1 MKIFDTE
8 IRDGLSDKIKSGGS
22 LALLCP
28 VEACMPAPSQE
39 SVEQLRIVSGKTDD
53 SEQIDLYYL
62 NSILVSTGWNKNDD
76 VFDVE
81 ETWGAR
87 HSPEDKQF
95 NYMHDEADIIGHIT
109 ANMVIGA
116 DGNEVPNDTLVE
128 NLPERFDIV
137 TSSVLYNSWASVE
150 LRERMETIIA
160 EIEDGKWFVSMECLF
175 SAFDYA
181 VVTPDGAQHVVARD
195 EASAFLTK
203 HLRSYGGTGEYE
215 GHKVGRLLRN
225 VSFSGKG
232 LVNNPAN
239 PRSVI
244 LTESNPF
251 IRTEAKSINQLDI
264 TKEKDIMSN
273 DERLLQQVEELKAQ
287 LKSTNE
293 DLQAK
298 ANEATSEELET
309 FKTTVAEKDE
319 TITELQESVKALE
332 DKMSENEELVAK
344 QTEELSE
351 ANQQILSY
359 EKEAVALARRNSLT
373 DAGVDSDEA
382 TSILE
387 AFTEADDKMFDE
399 FVKQLSKFV
408 PFKKD
413 DPRLKDDDEDDKD
426 KKKKKDETDAPSHYN
441 KKMKGK
447 SEESEEE
454 DEAEASAEE
463 EILEDVEEEA
473 GAALVDAGE
482 TDGIKSVRAIAS
494 EWLSQNVLR
503 TTANIDS

>member
-1 MKIFDTE
+1 
-8 IRDGLSDKIKSGGS
+8 
-22 LALLCP
+22 
-28 VEACMPAPSQE
+28 
-39 SVEQLRIVSGKTDD
+39 
-53 SEQIDLYYL
+53 
-62 NSILVSTGWNKNDD
+62 
-76 VFDVE
+76 
-81 ETWGAR
+81 
-87 HSPEDKQF
+87 
-95 NYMHDEADIIGHIT
+95 
-109 ANMVIGA
+109 
-116 DGNEVPNDTLVE
+116 
-128 NLPERFDIV
+128 
-137 TSSVLYNSWASVE
+137 E
-150 LRERMETIIA
+150 LKERMETIIA

-181 VVTPDGAQHVVARD
+181 IVTPEGTQHVVARD
-195 EASAFLTK
+195 EVSAFLTK

-215 GHKVGRLLRN
+215 GHKIGRLLRN

-251 IRTEAKSINQLDI
+251 TRTEAKSINQLDI

-287 LKSTNE
+287 LKSTQE
-293 DLQAK
+293 ELQAK

-309 FKTTVAEKDE
+309 FKATVAEKDE
-319 TITELQESVKALE
+319 TITELQETVKALE
-332 DKMSENEELVAK
+332 DKISESEELVAK

-351 ANQQILSY
+351 ANQQILSF
-359 EKEAVALARRNSLT
+359 EKEAIVLARRNSLT

-387 AFTEADDKMFDE
+387 AFAEANDEMFDE
-399 FVKQLSKFV
+399 LVKQLSKFV
-408 PFKKD
+408 PFKK
-413 DPRLKDDDEDDKD
+413 KDDEEDEDD
-426 KKKKKDETDAPSHYN
+426 KKKDETDAPHHYN
-441 KKMKGK
+441 KKKGTISDSEA
-447 SEESEEE
+447 SEEEEE

-473 GAALVDAGE
+473 EAALVDAGE

>member
-8 IRDGLSDKIKSGGS
+8 IRDGLSDKIKSGSS

-28 VEACMPAPSQE
+28 VEACMPAPSQK
-39 SVEQLRIVSGKTDD
+39 SVEQLRIVSGKAGG

-76 VFDVE
+76 VFDVA
-81 ETWGAR
+81 ETWIAR
-87 HSPEDKQF
+87 QTPEDKQF

-109 ANMVIGA
+109 ANMVIDA
-116 DGNEVPNDTLVE
+116 DGNEVPNDTSVE

-137 TSSVLYNSWASVE
+137 TSSVLYNSWASPE
-150 LRERMETIIA
+150 LKERMETIIA

-181 VVTPDGAQHVVARD
+181 IVTPEGTQHVVARD
-195 EASAFLTK
+195 EVSAFLTK

-215 GHKVGRLLRN
+215 GHKIGRLLRN

-251 IRTEAKSINQLDI
+251 TRTEAKSINQLDI

-287 LKSTNE
+287 LKSTQE
-293 DLQAK
+293 ELQAK

-309 FKTTVAEKDE
+309 FKATVAEKDE
-319 TITELQESVKALE
+319 TITELQETVKALE
-332 DKMSENEELVAK
+332 DKISESEELVAK

-351 ANQQILSY
+351 ANQQILSF
-359 EKEAVALARRNSLT
+359 EKEAIVLARRNSLT

-387 AFTEADDKMFDE
+387 AFAEANDEMFDE
-399 FVKQLSKFV
+399 LVKQLSKFV
-408 PFKKD
+408 PFKK
-413 DPRLKDDDEDDKD
+413 KDDEEDEDD
-426 KKKKKDETDAPSHYN
+426 KKKDETDAPHHYN
-441 KKMKGK
+441 KKKGTISDSEA
-447 SEESEEE
+447 SEEEEE

-473 GAALVDAGE
+473 EAALVDAGE

>member
-8 IRDGLSDKIKSGGS
+8 IRDGLSDKIKSGSS

-28 VEACMPAPSQE
+28 VEACMPAPSQK
-39 SVEQLRIVSGKTDD
+39 SVEQLRIVSGKTGG

-76 VFDVE
+76 VFDVA

-87 HSPEDKQF
+87 NSPEDKQF

-181 VVTPDGAQHVVARD
+181 VVTPNGQQHVVARD
-195 EASAFLTK
+195 EVSAFLTK

-215 GHKVGRLLRN
+215 GHKIGRLLRN

-251 IRTEAKSINQLDI
+251 TRTEAKSINQLDI

-287 LKSTNE
+287 LKSTQE
-293 DLQAK
+293 ELQAK

-309 FKTTVAEKDE
+309 FKATVAEKDE
-319 TITELQESVKALE
+319 TITELQETVKALE
-332 DKMSENEELVAK
+332 DKISESEELVAK

-351 ANQQILSY
+351 ANQQILSF
-359 EKEAVALARRNSLT
+359 EKEAIVLARRNSLT

-387 AFTEADDKMFDE
+387 AFAEANDEMFDE
-399 FVKQLSKFV
+399 LVKQLSKFV
-408 PFKKD
+408 PFKK
-413 DPRLKDDDEDDKD
+413 KDDEEDEDD
-426 KKKKKDETDAPSHYN
+426 KKKDETDAPHHYN
-441 KKMKGK
+441 KKKGTISD
-447 SEESEEE
+447 SEASEEEE

-473 GAALVDAGE
+473 EAALVDAGE

>member
-8 IRDGLSDKIKSGGS
+8 IRDGLSDKIKSGSS

-28 VEACMPAPSQE
+28 VEACIPAPSQK
-39 SVEQLRIVSGKTDD
+39 SVEQLRIVSGKTGG

-62 NSILVSTGWNKNDD
+62 NSVLVSTGWNKNDD
-76 VFDVE
+76 VFDVA

-87 HSPEDKQF
+87 NSPEDKQF

-181 VVTPDGAQHVVARD
+181 IVTPDGAQLVVARD

-215 GHKVGRLLRN
+215 GHKIGRMLKN
-225 VSFSGKG
+225 ISFSGKG

-251 IRTEAKSINQLDI
+251 TRTEAKSINQLDI
-264 TKEKDIMSN
+264 TKEKYIMSN

-287 LKSTNE
+287 LKSTKE
-293 DLQAK
+293 ELQAK

-319 TITELQESVKALE
+319 TITELQETVKALE
-332 DKMSENEELVAK
+332 DQMSENEELAAK

-359 EKEAVALARRNSLT
+359 EKEAITLSRRNSLT
-373 DAGVDSDEA
+373 EAGVDSDEA

-387 AFTEADDKMFDE
+387 AFAEANDEMFDE
-399 FVKQLSKFV
+399 LVKQLAKFV

-413 DPRLKDDDEDDKD
+413 DPRFKDDEEDDKD
-426 KKKKKDETDAPSHYN
+426 KKKKKDAKSEESQA
-441 KKMKGK
+441 

-473 GAALVDAGE
+473 EAALVDAGE

>member
-8 IRDGLSDKIKSGGS
+8 IRDGLSDKIKSGSS

-53 SEQIDLYYL
+53 SEQIDLYYI

-76 VFDVE
+76 VFDVA

-116 DGNEVPNDTLVE
+116 DGNEVPSDTLVE

-195 EASAFLTK
+195 EVSAFLPK

-215 GHKVGRLLRN
+215 GHKIGRLLRN

-287 LKSTNE
+287 LKSTKE
-293 DLQAK
+293 ELQAK

-319 TITELQESVKALE
+319 TITELQETVKALE

-359 EKEAVALARRNSLT
+359 ENEAITLARRNSLT

-387 AFTEADDKMFDE
+387 AFAEANDEMFDE
-399 FVKQLSKFV
+399 LVKQLSKFV

-426 KKKKKDETDAPSHYN
+426 KKKMKDAKSEESQA
-441 KKMKGK
+441 

-473 GAALVDAGE
+473 EAALVDAGE

>member
-8 IRDGLSDKIKSGGS
+8 IRDGLSDKIKSGSS

-28 VEACMPAPSQE
+28 VEAYMPVPSQE
-39 SVEQLRIVSGKTDD
+39 GAEQLRIVSGEAGG

-76 VFDVE
+76 VFDVA
-81 ETWGAR
+81 ETWVAR

-109 ANMVIGA
+109 ANIVIGG
-116 DGNEVPNDTLVE
+116 DGNEVPDNTVVE

-137 TSSVLYNSWASVE
+137 TSSVLYNSWASPE
-150 LRERMETIIA
+150 LKERMETIIA

-195 EASAFLTK
+195 DASAFLTK

-251 IRTEAKSINQLDI
+251 IKTEAKSINQLDI
-264 TKEKDIMSN
+264 TKEKYIMSN

-287 LKSTNE
+287 LKSTKE
-293 DLQAK
+293 ELQAK

-319 TITELQESVKALE
+319 TITELQEAVKALE
-332 DKMSENEELVAK
+332 GKISENEELVAK
-344 QTEELSE
+344 QAEELSE

-359 EKEAVALARRNSLT
+359 EKEAITLARRNSLT
-373 DAGVDSDEA
+373 EAGVDSDEA

-387 AFTEADDKMFDE
+387 AFTEANDEMFDE
-399 FVKQLSKFV
+399 LVKQLAKFV
-408 PFKKD
+408 PFKKKD
-413 DPRLKDDDEDDKD
+413 DKEDDEDKD
-426 KKKKKDETDAPSHYN
+426 DEGKPWEKKKKKDA
-441 KKMKGK
+441 K
-447 SEESEEE
+447 SEESEESEASEEE

-463 EILEDVEEEA
+463 EILENVEEEA

-494 EWLSQNVLR
+494 EWLSSNVLR

>member
-8 IRDGLSDKIKSGGS
+8 IRDGLSDKIKSGSS

-28 VEACMPAPSQE
+28 VEACIPAPSQK
-39 SVEQLRIVSGKTDD
+39 SVEQLRIVSGKTGG

-62 NSILVSTGWNKNDD
+62 NSVLVSTGWNKNDD
-76 VFDVE
+76 VFDVA

-116 DGNEVPNDTLVE
+116 DGNEVPNNTLVE

-137 TSSVLYNSWASVE
+137 TSSVLYNSWASAE
-150 LRERMETIIA
+150 LKERMETIIA

-181 VVTPDGAQHVVARD
+181 IVTPDGAQHIVARD

-203 HLRSYGGTGEYE
+203 HLRSYGGTGEHE

-251 IRTEAKSINQLDI
+251 TRTEAKSINQLDI
-264 TKEKDIMSN
+264 TKEKYIMSN

-287 LKSTNE
+287 LKSTKE
-293 DLQAK
+293 ELQVK

-332 DKMSENEELVAK
+332 NKVSENEELVAK
-344 QTEELSE
+344 QAEELSE
-351 ANQQILSY
+351 ASQQILSY
-359 EKEAVALARRNSLT
+359 EKEAITLARRNSLT

-387 AFTEADDKMFDE
+387 AFAEANDEMFDE
-399 FVKQLSKFV
+399 LVKQLAKCV
-408 PFKKD
+408 PFKK
-413 DPRLKDDDEDDKD
+413 KDEEDEDDKD
-426 KKKKKDETDAPSHYN
+426 GKDKKLPPWLKKKKDAKSEESEA
-441 KKMKGK
+441 

-473 GAALVDAGE
+473 DAALVDAGE

>member
-8 IRDGLSDKIKSGGS
+8 IRDGLSDKIKSGSS

-39 SVEQLRIVSGKTDD
+39 SVEQLRIVSGKSSS

-76 VFDVE
+76 VFDVA
-81 ETWGAR
+81 ETWVAR

-195 EASAFLTK
+195 EVSAFLTK

-215 GHKVGRLLRN
+215 GHKIGRLLRN

-251 IRTEAKSINQLDI
+251 TRTEAKSINQLDI

-287 LKSTNE
+287 LKSTKE
-293 DLQAK
+293 ELQAK

-319 TITELQESVKALE
+319 TITELQETVKALE

-359 EKEAVALARRNSLT
+359 EKEAITLARRNSLT

-387 AFTEADDKMFDE
+387 AFAEANDEMFDE
-399 FVKQLSKFV
+399 LVKQLSKFV

-426 KKKKKDETDAPSHYN
+426 KKKKKDADHMNYE
-441 KKMKGK
+441 KKSK
-447 SEESEEE
+447 SVEEVSEEEE

-473 GAALVDAGE
+473 EAALVDAGE

>member
-181 VVTPDGAQHVVARD
+181 IVTPDGAQHIVARD

-287 LKSTNE
+287 LKSTKE

-332 DKMSENEELVAK
+332 NKVSENEELVAK
-344 QTEELSE
+344 QAEELSE
-351 ANQQILSY
+351 ASQQILSY

-387 AFTEADDKMFDE
+387 AFAEANDEMFDE
-399 FVKQLSKFV
+399 LVKQLAKFV
-408 PFKKD
+408 PFKK
-413 DPRLKDDDEDDKD
+413 KDEEDEDDKD
-426 KKKKKDETDAPSHYN
+426 GKDKKLPPWLKKKKDAKSEESEA
-441 KKMKGK
+441 

>member
-8 IRDGLSDKIKSGGS
+8 IRDGLSDKIKSGSS

-28 VEACMPAPSQE
+28 VEACVPTPSQE

-76 VFDVE
+76 VFDIA
-81 ETWGAR
+81 ETWVAR

-181 VVTPDGAQHVVARD
+181 VVTPNGEQHVVARD
-195 EASAFLTK
+195 EVSAFLTK

-264 TKEKDIMSN
+264 TKEIDIMSN

-287 LKSTNE
+287 LKSTKE
-293 DLQAK
+293 ELQAK

-319 TITELQESVKALE
+319 TITELQETVKALE
-332 DKMSENEELVAK
+332 DQMSENEELAAK

-359 EKEAVALARRNSLT
+359 EKEAITLSRRNSLT
-373 DAGVDSDEA
+373 EAGVDSDEA

-387 AFTEADDKMFDE
+387 AFAEANDEMFDE
-399 FVKQLSKFV
+399 LVKQLAKFV

-413 DPRLKDDDEDDKD
+413 DPRFKDDEEDDKD
-426 KKKKKDETDAPSHYN
+426 KKKKKDAKSEESQA
-441 KKMKGK
+441 

-473 GAALVDAGE
+473 EAALVDAGE

>member
-8 IRDGLSDKIKSGGS
+8 IRDGLSDKIKSGSS

-39 SVEQLRIVSGKTDD
+39 SVEQLRIVSGKTGG

-76 VFDVE
+76 VFDVA
-81 ETWGAR
+81 ETWIAR
-87 HSPEDKQF
+87 QTPEDKQF

-109 ANMVIGA
+109 ANMVIDA
-116 DGNEVPNDTLVE
+116 DGNEVPNDTSVE

-137 TSSVLYNSWASVE
+137 TSSVLYNSWASPE
-150 LRERMETIIA
+150 LKERMETIIA

-181 VVTPDGAQHVVARD
+181 IVTPEGTQHVVARD
-195 EASAFLTK
+195 EVSAFLTK

-215 GHKVGRLLRN
+215 GHKIGRLLRN

-251 IRTEAKSINQLDI
+251 TRTEAKSINQLDI

-287 LKSTNE
+287 LKSTQE
-293 DLQAK
+293 ELQAK

-309 FKTTVAEKDE
+309 FKATVAEKDE
-319 TITELQESVKALE
+319 TITELQETVKALE
-332 DKMSENEELVAK
+332 DKISESEELVAK

-351 ANQQILSY
+351 ANQQILSF
-359 EKEAVALARRNSLT
+359 EKEAIVLARRNSLT

-387 AFTEADDKMFDE
+387 AFAEANDEMFDE
-399 FVKQLSKFV
+399 LVKQLSKFV
-408 PFKKD
+408 PFKK
-413 DPRLKDDDEDDKD
+413 KDDEEDEDD
-426 KKKKKDETDAPSHYN
+426 KKKDETDAPHHYN
-441 KKMKGK
+441 KKKGTISDSEA
-447 SEESEEE
+447 SEEEEE

-473 GAALVDAGE
+473 EAALVDAGE

>member
-8 IRDGLSDKIKSGGS
+8 IRDGLSDKIKSGSS

-28 VEACMPAPSQE
+28 VEACIPAPSQK
-39 SVEQLRIVSGKTDD
+39 SVEQLRIVSGKTGG

-62 NSILVSTGWNKNDD
+62 NSVLVSTGWNKNDD
-76 VFDVE
+76 VFDVA

-87 HSPEDKQF
+87 NSPEDKQF

-181 VVTPDGAQHVVARD
+181 VVTPNGEQHVVARD

-215 GHKVGRLLRN
+215 GHKIGRMLKN
-225 VSFSGKG
+225 ISFSGKG

-239 PRSVI
+239 HRSVI

-251 IRTEAKSINQLDI
+251 TRTEAKSINQLDI
-264 TKEKDIMSN
+264 TKEKYIMSN

-287 LKSTNE
+287 LKSTKE
-293 DLQAK
+293 ELQAK

-332 DKMSENEELVAK
+332 DKISENEELVAK

-359 EKEAVALARRNSLT
+359 EKEAITLSRRNSLT
-373 DAGVDSDEA
+373 EAGVDSDEA

-387 AFTEADDKMFDE
+387 AFAEANDEMFDE
-399 FVKQLSKFV
+399 LVKQLAKFV

-413 DPRLKDDDEDDKD
+413 DPRFKDDEEDDKD
-426 KKKKKDETDAPSHYN
+426 KKKKKDAKSEESQA
-441 KKMKGK
+441 

-473 GAALVDAGE
+473 EAALVDAGE

>member
-8 IRDGLSDKIKSGGS
+8 IRDGLSDKIKSGSS

-39 SVEQLRIVSGKTDD
+39 SVEQLRIVSGKSSS

-76 VFDVE
+76 VFDVA
-81 ETWGAR
+81 ETWVAR

-181 VVTPDGAQHVVARD
+181 VVTPNGQQHVVARD
-195 EASAFLTK
+195 EVSAFLTK

-215 GHKVGRLLRN
+215 GHKIGRLLRN

-251 IRTEAKSINQLDI
+251 TRTEAKSINQLDI

-287 LKSTNE
+287 LKSTQE
-293 DLQAK
+293 ELQAK

-309 FKTTVAEKDE
+309 FKATVAEKDE
-319 TITELQESVKALE
+319 TITELQETVKALE
-332 DKMSENEELVAK
+332 DKISESEELVAK

-351 ANQQILSY
+351 ANQQILSF
-359 EKEAVALARRNSLT
+359 EKEAIVLARRNSLT

-387 AFTEADDKMFDE
+387 AFAEANDEMFDE
-399 FVKQLSKFV
+399 LVKQLSKFV
-408 PFKKD
+408 PFKK
-413 DPRLKDDDEDDKD
+413 KDDEEDEDD
-426 KKKKKDETDAPSHYN
+426 KKKDETDAPHHYN
-441 KKMKGK
+441 KKKGTISD
-447 SEESEEE
+447 SEASEEEE

-473 GAALVDAGE
+473 EAALVDAGE

>member
-1 MKIFDTE
+1 
-8 IRDGLSDKIKSGGS
+8 
-22 LALLCP
+22 
-28 VEACMPAPSQE
+28 
-39 SVEQLRIVSGKTDD
+39 
-53 SEQIDLYYL
+53 
-62 NSILVSTGWNKNDD
+62 
-76 VFDVE
+76 
-81 ETWGAR
+81 
-87 HSPEDKQF
+87 
-95 NYMHDEADIIGHIT
+95 
-109 ANMVIGA
+109 
-116 DGNEVPNDTLVE
+116 
-128 NLPERFDIV
+128 
-137 TSSVLYNSWASVE
+137 
-150 LRERMETIIA
+150 
-160 EIEDGKWFVSMECLF
+160 
-175 SAFDYA
+175 
-181 VVTPDGAQHVVARD
+181 VARD

-215 GHKVGRLLRN
+215 GHKIGRLLRN

-251 IRTEAKSINQLDI
+251 TRTEAKSINQLDI
-264 TKEKDIMSN
+264 TKEKHIMSN

-287 LKSTNE
+287 LKSTKE
-293 DLQAK
+293 ELQAK

-319 TITELQESVKALE
+319 TITELQEAAKALE
-332 DKMSENEELVAK
+332 DKMSENEVLAVK

-359 EKEAVALARRNSLT
+359 EKEAITLARRNSLT
-373 DAGVDSDEA
+373 DVGVGSDEA

-399 FVKQLSKFV
+399 LVKQLSKFV

-413 DPRLKDDDEDDKD
+413 DPRFKDDDEDDKD
-426 KKKKKDETDAPSHYN
+426 KKKKKKDADHQNYE
-441 KKMKGK
+441 KKGK
-447 SEESEEE
+447 SEEVSEEE

-463 EILEDVEEEA
+463 EILENVEEEV